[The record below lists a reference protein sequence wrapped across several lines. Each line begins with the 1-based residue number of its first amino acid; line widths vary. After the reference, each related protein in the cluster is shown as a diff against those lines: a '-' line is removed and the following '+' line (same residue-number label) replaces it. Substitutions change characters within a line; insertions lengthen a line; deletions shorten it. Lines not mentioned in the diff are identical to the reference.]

1 MITRQQNEKYQV
13 KGWYYAPIFPDIT
26 ISNPDALDWKAPEI
40 IWGRFMKKTTK
51 GLEIVPGV
59 VATSYGEIFETNS
72 AIAFSDKGKI
82 GFGRLDPTKDNASR
96 ILKDGIETA
105 YNNDA
110 NTVGNRFKNNQFVVK
125 RITLG

>member
-51 GLEIVPGV
+51 GL
-59 VATSYGEIFETNS
+59 
-72 AIAFSDKGKI
+72 
-82 GFGRLDPTKDNASR
+82 
-96 ILKDGIETA
+96 
-105 YNNDA
+105 
-110 NTVGNRFKNNQFVVK
+110 
-125 RITLG
+125 